1 MSPPI
6 IPHGISPVMV
16 CSSLSVERFGNI
28 TYFASIP
35 TMKWNLEE
43 NENKNFSRSWTLS
56 HGSDHV

>member
-16 CSSLSVERFGNI
+16 CSSLSVERCGNI
-28 TYFASIP
+28 AYFASIP

-43 NENKNFSRSWTLS
+43 NENIFPKLDPQSWQ
-56 HGSDHV
+56 